1 MSPTREEDKTGDA
14 LKAQRFRMLEDIAT
28 EMSRKLVFPTCFD
41 VTIRLREL
49 LDDPDAP
56 IEKISAAVSLDPMIS
71 SRLLS
76 AANSVLNRRD
86 GPPCKDL
93 QSAIMRIGT
102 KSVRSLALGIAMRQ
116 LLLAKDLTDFDGTSR
131 RLWTH
136 SVTTA
141 AACSILAQKFG
152 RVTADQALFAG
163 LVHDLGASYM
173 LYRAAQYDELR
184 ERPDTVRH
192 LVYQWH
198 ESIGESLLFSL
209 GIPEEIAI
217 ATRDRRAVTGVRVVT
232 AATGATL
239 GRIADAGVWL
249 DAGVDY
255 AWTLSTT
262 PFATADEAATLEA
275 LRLLAGMRS
284 LNAPLPVTAWAET
297 NARHNVAAN

>member
-1 MSPTREEDKTGDA
+1 MSTTREEDKTGDS
-14 LKAQRFRMLEDIAT
+14 LKAQRFQMLEDIAS

-56 IEKISAAVSLDPMIS
+56 IEKISTAVSLDPLIS

-76 AANSVLNRRD
+76 VANSVLNRRD

-102 KSVRSLALGIAMRQ
+102 KSVRSLALGVAMKQ
-116 LLLAKDLTDFDGTSR
+116 LLLAKDLTDFDGISR

-141 AACSILAQKFG
+141 AACSVLARKFG

-173 LYRAAQYDELR
+173 LYRASQYDELR
-184 ERPDTVRH
+184 QRPDTVKH

-217 ATRDRRAVTGVRVVT
+217 ATRDHDHPRPVPDYPRNLTDIVYIGNVMAGGHFEWMKKDFDAAAQARVE
-232 AATGATL
+232 L
-239 GRIADAGVWL
+239 GEP
-249 DAGVDY
+249 Y
-255 AWTLSTT
+255 LSLIDDMKV
-262 PFATADEAATLEA
+262 ATAELHAALD
-275 LRLLAGMRS
+275 
-284 LNAPLPVTAWAET
+284 N
-297 NARHNVAAN
+297 